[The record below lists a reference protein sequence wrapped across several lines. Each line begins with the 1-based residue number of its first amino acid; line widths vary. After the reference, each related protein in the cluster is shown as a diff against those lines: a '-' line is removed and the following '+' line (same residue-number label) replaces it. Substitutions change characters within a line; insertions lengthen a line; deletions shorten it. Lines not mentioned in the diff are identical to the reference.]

1 MHIYMALIIMIILT
15 TIDNNITINDY
26 VNILK
31 IVKMIIEIKKDVRM
45 GTVTVKI
52 KLI

>member
-1 MHIYMALIIMIILT
+1 MIILT

>member
-1 MHIYMALIIMIILT
+1 MALIIMIILT